1 MKNLSFVNLKMKN
14 LGKLFISR
22 MKTIGCLV
30 NLKREKNMETTKYL
44 FSGNKSR
51 IASVVLACMLVSVL
65 VISSFAVI
73 AVTED
78 QEITIDT
85 LINDAML
92 EVKDL
97 NWTDYSGAVRTPLN
111 PEWNKLIAS
120 NKPVAV
126 YEAYEEDFSKSF
138 FESRL
143 RPYTATYNTPDVPPD
158 ASYRIVE
165 NSGKKSVL
173 METNGVIGGVFDYI
187 EFSGMKFIDGATYSV
202 SVDFTVV
209 TPNRLFK
216 MGFGPN
222 AASQYFLDL
231 SGTAAG
237 QKSSSTGKFSTSGLG
252 PDIHSALILM
262 VAGGDAPASIQVD
275 KIKITRLPSKPKANN
290 AVISGNAVVG
300 ETLTLNYVYYQDA
313 NITEGS
319 SDIVWF
325 TATNNT
331 GKNMT
336 LITSTTGKKSITVTS
351 DMSGL
356 FVGAYITLKTVTPN
370 DNGVGDSQFAITK
383 KTIGSALYYSPY
395 PLEQVG
401 DKITEDFESILT
413 SGNISFTPDPFVTSY
428 ITDNAGIAIT
438 GKSLYIDSPG
448 GIKGGI
454 FNDVTFAPDNSY
466 VLSFKYKFIG
476 QAPSNLNVQMR
487 SVSNGYSA
495 DIYEQIR
502 NPLVTSDFKIFTS
515 KQFKIGSVDDYYV
528 QIFDA
533 YGPYK
538 LVIDDLKFEC
548 VEPIVIIPPPPETV
562 SDSSVLDDLAT
573 IGKIYTNN
581 FTKEGLNLFTYRT
594 DYNYIIEDG
603 ESIAGKSFKFDV
615 TKDVFAG
622 VYAFG
627 TKGKLVAGGKYR
639 LKVDYKFTSTN
650 LPPNLYFGFTN
661 DNSIQVNK
669 AADLSGKISNTVYT
683 YQGDF
688 TLTNV
693 NSNYLQIFVFNQQS
707 SSVVI
712 IDNISLERL
721 P

>member
-1 MKNLSFVNLKMKN
+1 MKNLNDIVNFKIREISDFVNLKMKT
-14 LGKLFISR
+14 ISN
-22 MKTIGCLV
+22 LV
-30 NLKREKNMETTKYL
+30 NFKGEKSKENTQNL
-44 FSGNKSR
+44 FTGNRSKIG
-51 IASVVLACMLVSVL
+51 IALLSCLLVSVL

-85 LINDAML
+85 LINDTML

-97 NWTDYSGAVRTPLN
+97 NWADYTTAARTPLN
-111 PEWNKLIAS
+111 PEWNKLLAS
-120 NKPVAV
+120 NKPLNV
-126 YEAYEEDFSKSF
+126 YEVYEEDFSKSF

-165 NSGKKSVL
+165 SGGKKSVL
-173 METNGVIGGVFDYI
+173 METNGVTGGVFDFI

-222 AASQYFLDL
+222 AASPYFLDL

-237 QKSSSTGKFSTSGLG
+237 QKSTATGKFSTSGLG

-262 VAGGDAPASIQVD
+262 VAGGDAPASIQID

-290 AVISGNAVVG
+290 AVISGNTAVG
-300 ETLTLNYVYYQDA
+300 ATLTLSYDYYQDT
-313 NITEGS
+313 NIAEGN

-325 TATNNT
+325 TATDT
-331 GKNMT
+331 LGKNMT
-336 LITSTTGKKSITVTS
+336 LIYTTTGKKSITVTS

-356 FVGAYITLKTVTPN
+356 FVGAYITLKTITPN
-370 DNGVGDSQFAITK
+370 DNGIGDNQFAITK
-383 KTIGSALYYSPY
+383 RTIGSSQYYGPYALD
-395 PLEQVG
+395 EVG
-401 DKITEDFESILT
+401 KSITEDFESILT
-413 SGNISFTPDPFVTSY
+413 SGNISYTPDPFVTSY
-428 ITDNAGIAIT
+428 ITDKAGVAIS

-454 FNDVTFAPDNSY
+454 FNDVTFAPDKSY

-476 QAPSNLNVQMR
+476 QAPSNFNVQMR
-487 SVSNGYSA
+487 SVSSGYSA
-495 DIYEQIR
+495 DIYQQILS
-502 NPLVTSDFKIFTS
+502 PVTDTVKTFTS
-515 KQFKIGSVDDYYV
+515 KQFKIGSIDDYYV
-528 QIFDA
+528 QMFDA

-538 LVIDDLKFEC
+538 VVIDDLKFEC
-548 VEPIVIIPPPPETV
+548 VEPIVIIPPPPETP
-562 SDSSVLDDLAT
+562 SDSSTLDDLAT
-573 IGKIYTNN
+573 VGKIYTNN

-603 ESIAGKSFKFDV
+603 ESIAGKSYKFDV

-622 VYAFG
+622 VYALG

-639 LKVDYKFTSTN
+639 LKVDYKFTSLN
-650 LPPNLYFGFTN
+650 APPNLYFGFTN
-661 DNSIQVNK
+661 DPALQENK
-669 AADLSGKISNTVYT
+669 AANLSGKLSNTLYT
-683 YQGDF
+683 FQGDY
-688 TLTNV
+688 TLANV
-693 NSNYLQIFVFNQQS
+693 NSNYLQMFVYNPQVS
-707 SSVVI
+707 SIVI